1 MGAKHEVEYG
11 DFVYSDGTIER
22 STKVYFDTD
31 KEWRDFIE
39 GLNGEYPEGFC
50 GGTSTNFTKCWV
62 VIESK
67 RVPVSEMFAYQRS
80 QEQEEE

>member
-1 MGAKHEVEYG
+1 MVGKTEVEYG
-11 DFVYSDGTIER
+11 DFVFSDGTIER

-31 KEWRDFIE
+31 KEWSDYIE

-50 GGTSTNFTKCWV
+50 AGTSTAYTKCWV

-67 RVPVSEMFAYQRS
+67 RVPVSEFIAYQRS
-80 QEQEEE
+80 QEQEE